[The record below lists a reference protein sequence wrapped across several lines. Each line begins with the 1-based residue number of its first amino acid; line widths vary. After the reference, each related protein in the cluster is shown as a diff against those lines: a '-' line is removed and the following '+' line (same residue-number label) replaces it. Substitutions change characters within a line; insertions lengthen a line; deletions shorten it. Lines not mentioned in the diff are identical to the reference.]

1 MFEEILNN
9 IGIVIFMI
17 IFFTFCFTAVI
28 LDEKFGI
35 FRKLKKR
42 QQKILSLN
50 KSLTYCN
57 KIFQI
62 NQGGIKM
69 EMCMKCIHF
78 TWKNDGYCHYHNRE
92 TVDSSFCE
100 EYDGF

>member
-35 FRKLKKR
+35 FRKLKR
-42 QQKILSLN
+42 
-50 KSLTYCN
+50 
-57 KIFQI
+57 
-62 NQGGIKM
+62 
-69 EMCMKCIHF
+69 
-78 TWKNDGYCHYHNRE
+78 
-92 TVDSSFCE
+92 DSK
-100 EYDGF
+100 